1 MEASTHILLISSDL
15 MVASRIDGLA
25 RSAGARLE
33 TLASLQSEPHTGPF
47 DIVLLDLQSLAGDA
61 GTIVGLARSM
71 LDQLPAQAAAPAKVI
86 AFGPHVHKQR
96 LDDATAAGATLAV
109 SRGELLG
116 DFAGVIARETS

>member
-1 MEASTHILLISSDL
+1 MEASTHILLITSDL

-25 RSAGARLE
+25 KSAGARLE
-33 TLASLQSEPHTGPF
+33 TVGNLQSPPHAGPF
-47 DIVLLDLQSLAGDA
+47 DIVLLDLQSLSGDA
-61 GTIVGLARSM
+61 GAIVGRARLM
-71 LDQLPAQAAAPAKVI
+71 LDQLPAQAATPAKVI

-116 DFAGVIARETS
+116 DFAAVIARETS

>member
-33 TLASLQSEPHTGPF
+33 TVASLQSAPQAGPF

-61 GTIVGLARSM
+61 VAIVGRVRSM
-71 LDQLPAQAAAPAKVI
+71 LDQLPAQAATPAKVI

-96 LDDATAAGATLAV
+96 LDDATTAGATLAV

-116 DFAGVIARETS
+116 DFPAVIARAAS